1 MLHQL
6 IIQVMITKWYS
17 VSSIILLHGG
27 EVFDLVRDAIIYSV
41 TFAINDFLEYGEK
54 KLVFVCVK
62 HSPNQKDLEKTN
74 EDSNFFFK
82 SNNISAVRIAYMMQL
97 WTKEKNVAMK
107 VLKYMYVYMQR
118 TSVDNEIS
126 YCINFICTVYE
137 SDAVVK
143 LITL

>member
-1 MLHQL
+1 M
-6 IIQVMITKWYS
+6 S
-17 VSSIILLHGG
+17 V
-27 EVFDLVRDAIIYSV
+27 VRDAIIYSV

-54 KLVFVCVK
+54 TLVFVCVK

-82 SNNISAVRIAYMMQL
+82 SNNISAVRIAYMMQS

-137 SDAVVK
+137 SDAVVN

>member
-1 MLHQL
+1 M
-6 IIQVMITKWYS
+6 VF
-17 VSSIILLHGG
+17 SSIILLHG
-27 EVFDLVRDAIIYSV
+27 EKFSTSMSVVRDAIIYSV

-82 SNNISAVRIAYMMQL
+82 SNNISAVRIEYIMQS

-107 VLKYMYVYMQR
+107 VLKYIYTYMYVYMQR

-137 SDAVVK
+137 YDAVVN